1 MAAQNDFS
9 FLPFG
14 AGGIPA
20 NENAGTSLPA
30 PRWYQGTAAPT
41 SGNYY
46 NVGDIVYNATPSAST
61 NLAQMTVGWICTTAG
76 AGGTAVF
83 TTIYSNA
90 VLGTGDSL
98 TTTATS
104 GTLAGYYSI
113 TLLNPATT
121 GTYSLPEALN
131 NVNGRVVR
139 FKNIASGSV
148 TLTPLGTDSYA
159 DAAAITLAQFA
170 VVNLE
175 SVGTSVW
182 YKAA

>member
-1 MAAQNDFS
+1 MAQNDYS

-20 NENAGTSLPA
+20 NENSGTGLPA
-30 PRWYQGTAAPT
+30 PRWYSGTAAPT
-41 SGNYY
+41 SGLSY
-46 NVGDIVYNATPSAST
+46 NVGDFVWNVTPTPSSGNTAMVS
-61 NLAQMTVGWICTTAG
+61 GWVCTTAG

-83 TTIYSNA
+83 QPLTNPTNP
-90 VLGTGDSL
+90 TGSL

-104 GTLAGYYSI
+104 GTLTGGFAL

-131 NVNGRVVR
+131 NTSGFVIR

-170 VVNLE
+170 VVNLS
-175 SVGTSVW
+175 SVGTSIW

>member
-1 MAAQNDFS
+1 MAQNDFS
-9 FLPFG
+9 YLPFG

-20 NENAGTSLPA
+20 NENSGTSLPA
-30 PRWYQGTAAPT
+30 PRWYMGTAAPT
-41 SGNYY
+41 SGLNY
-46 NVGDIVYNATPSAST
+46 NVGDIVFNALPAAST
-61 NLAQMTVGWICTTAG
+61 GLVQSVIGWVCTTPG

-90 VLGTGDSL
+90 LLGTGEAL

-121 GTYSLPEALN
+121 GTYSLPEASASIA
-131 NVNGRVVR
+131 GKTVR

-148 TLTPLGTDSYA
+148 TLTPLASDTYD
-159 DAAAITLAQFA
+159 DAAAITLAQYG
-170 VVNLE
+170 VVNLI
-175 SVGTSVW
+175 SVGTTYW